1 MKSDSDLMSE
11 FKRGNRRSLHM
22 LMRRYHVKL
31 LNFLFPLTGSAHIA
45 EELTQRAFLRVTVE
59 LEARAS
65 STTNRFST
73 LLFRTGY
80 VCWLDYLRQSAA
92 HTQALPFVVSHVA
105 SPESG
110 EPMTRQT
117 VNQPVASE
125 APPNG
130 IAAFILVLPNEL
142 RAIVV
147 LREVCALSYS
157 DIAAVFNVSQNS
169 VKHRMHDAFRQLQA
183 SINEKAALPPPIQPP
198 GPPKS
203 AMPNIEHSDGSHS
216 AGESK

>member
-1 MKSDSDLMSE
+1 MKSDSELMSE
-11 FKRGNRRSLHM
+11 FRRGNRRSLHM

-45 EELTQRAFLRVTVE
+45 EELTQRTFLRVSVD
-59 LEARAS
+59 LEARSAAAS
-65 STTNRFST
+65 SPFST
-73 LLFRTGY
+73 ILYRTGY

-105 SPESG
+105 SQASG
-110 EPMTRQT
+110 EPLTNQT
-117 VNQPVASE
+117 VNQPIASE

-130 IAAFILVLPNEL
+130 IAQFILTLPNEL

-147 LREVCALSYS
+147 LREVCGLGYS

-169 VKHRMHDAFRQLQA
+169 VKHRMHDAFRQLNT
-183 SINEKAALPPPIQPP
+183 SLNERAALPPPQLP

-203 AMPNIEHSDGSHS
+203 AMPNIERSEGGHASGG
-216 AGESK
+216 AQ